1 MNELTPL
8 IPYFE
13 VVTRLVAAMILGA
26 LVGTE
31 RTISHRVVGMRTYA
45 LVSLGA
51 ALFVVASE
59 MVLTLYG
66 GNGDP
71 LRVAAQILTGVGFLG
86 AGLIMVRGS
95 HISGL
100 TTAAGLW
107 VAAAIGMAA
116 GFGLL
121 GLALIG
127 TLLILF
133 VLVVLRPVEA
143 EIKDKLE

>member
-8 IPYFE
+8 LPYFE
-13 VVTRLVAAMILGA
+13 VVTRLVAAMVLGG
-26 LVGTE
+26 LIGTE
-31 RTISHRVVGMRTYA
+31 RTIAHRVVGMRTYA

-51 ALFVVASE
+51 ALFIVAGE
-59 MVLTLYG
+59 MMRGLVDF
-66 GNGDP
+66 NVDP
-71 LRVAAQILTGVGFLG
+71 LRVASQVVMGVGFLG

-95 HISGL
+95 HVSGL

-116 GFGLL
+116 GFGLI

-127 TLLILF
+127 SLLILF

-143 EIKDKLE
+143 EIKDKIE

>member
-31 RTISHRVVGMRTYA
+31 RTLSHRVAGMRTYA

-51 ALFVVASE
+51 AIFVVTGE
-59 MVLTLYG
+59 MVMSLYG
-66 GNGDP
+66 GLGDP
-71 LRVAAQILTGVGFLG
+71 VRIAAQVVSGVGFLG

-143 EIKDKLE
+143 EIKDQIE